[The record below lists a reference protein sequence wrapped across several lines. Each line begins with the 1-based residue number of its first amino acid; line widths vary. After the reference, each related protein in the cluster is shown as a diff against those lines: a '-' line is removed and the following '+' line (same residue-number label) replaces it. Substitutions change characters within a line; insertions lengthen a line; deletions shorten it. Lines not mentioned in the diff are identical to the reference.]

1 MNYIYHINIF
11 IFCDMLGLF
20 SSAISIVNTSVLRYN
35 HQASFVSKSK
45 ILNNCGESNSR
56 IIYRVHFWQQ
66 RFGTVCLLLMTVY
79 KGRYEFSQ

>member
-11 IFCDMLGLF
+11 IFCDMLGLC

-45 ILNNCGESNSR
+45 ILNNCGKVKFKDNLPSSFLGATFRHCLFTPNDCL
-56 IIYRVHFWQQ
+56 Q
-66 RFGTVCLLLMTVY
+66 R
-79 KGRYEFSQ
+79 KI

>member
-20 SSAISIVNTSVLRYN
+20 SSTISIVNTSVLRYN

-45 ILNNCGESNSR
+45 ILNHCGKVKFKDNLPSSFLAATFRHCLFTPNDCL
-56 IIYRVHFWQQ
+56 Q
-66 RFGTVCLLLMTVY
+66 R
-79 KGRYEFSQ
+79 KI